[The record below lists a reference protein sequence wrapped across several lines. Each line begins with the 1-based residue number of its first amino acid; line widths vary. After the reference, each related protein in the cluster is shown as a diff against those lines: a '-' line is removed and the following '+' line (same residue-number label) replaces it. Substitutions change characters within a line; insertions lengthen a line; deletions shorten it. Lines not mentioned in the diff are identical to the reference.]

1 MKAKLTPILLAC
13 ASVAMAQN
21 PNPIRVNQV
30 GYLPADSKTA
40 AIEEVGWAKR
50 YTLIDD
56 ATGKKVWKGK
66 AVRTAE
72 SEWSGKKRAIVD
84 FSTVTVPG
92 TYTLTNGKDQQK
104 VVIADNAYRDL
115 SIAAIKSYYLQ
126 RTGTEILE
134 QYAGKYARPAA
145 HMDNMVMV
153 HPSAASA
160 SRPAGTIIDSH
171 GGWYDAG
178 DYNKYI
184 VNSAFTVAIMLD
196 SYEMNEAYF
205 KSLDLNIPESVNQ
218 IPDILDEIKYNIDW
232 MLTMQDPED
241 GGVYHKLT
249 TPNFEGFVMP
259 KDCHQQR
266 YVVEKTTA
274 AALDFAAT
282 MAKMY
287 RIYSKYPEFKQWAEG
302 ALEQAKKAYEW
313 AERNPRVYYLQD
325 EMNKMFKP
333 AVTTGAYDDN
343 HLDDEFLWAELELF
357 FSTGDTGYV
366 QSLADDYESLQFN
379 IPSWG
384 GVAGLAFYS
393 AANIVNKGNIPYAY
407 EIKNF
412 LKTYI
417 CGYADKCLA
426 SMPTSCYDSPYG
438 NAASDFAWG
447 CMGEQCCG
455 KGLAML
461 YAHALTGD
469 AKYLNGARRCADYLL
484 GRNATGF
491 CYVTGFGTFSPK
503 HPHQR
508 LSEADGIEEPLP
520 GFLVGGPNAGQQD
533 KATCK
538 AYPSD
543 YPDESYADDMN
554 SYASNE
560 IAINWNASLVAFIG
574 WLDGVSSTPTLPE
587 GKGRK

>member
-1 MKAKLTPILLAC
+1 MKTKLTSILLAC
-13 ASVAMAQN
+13 ASVALAQN

-40 AIEEVGWAKR
+40 AIEEAGWAKK
-50 YTLIDD
+50 YTLVDD

-66 AVRTAE
+66 ATRTTE

-84 FSTVTVPG
+84 FSVVTGPG
-92 TYTLTNGKDQQK
+92 TYTLSNGKDQQK
-104 VVIADNAYRDL
+104 VIIADNAYREL
-115 SIAAIKSYYLQ
+115 SIAAIKSFYLQ

-134 QYAGKYARPAA
+134 KYAGAYARPAA
-145 HMDNMVMV
+145 HMDDKVMV
-153 HPSAASA
+153 HPSAASV
-160 SRPAGTIIDSH
+160 SRPAGTIIESR

-178 DYNKYI
+178 DFNKYI
-184 VNSAFTVAIMLD
+184 VNSAYTVALMLD

-205 KSLDLNIPESVNQ
+205 KNLDLNIPESGNKL
-218 IPDILDEIKYNIDW
+218 PDVLDEIKYNIDW

-259 KDCHQQR
+259 KDCRQQR

-287 RIYSKYPEFKQWAEG
+287 RIYSKFTECRQWAES

-313 AERNPRVYYLQD
+313 ANKNPRVYYLQN
-325 EMNKMFKP
+325 EMNKKFQP
-333 AVTTGAYDDN
+333 AVTTGAYDDT

-357 FSTGDTGYV
+357 FSTGNMRYV
-366 QSLADDYESLQFN
+366 EDIAGSYESLQFN

-393 AANIVNKGNIPYAY
+393 AANIVNSGNIPYAY

-412 LKTYI
+412 LKSHI
-417 CGYADKCLA
+417 CGYADKCLT
-426 SMPTSCYDSPYG
+426 SMPNSCYDSPYG
-438 NAASDFAWG
+438 NVASDFAWG

-469 AKYLNGARRCADYLL
+469 AKYINGARRCADYLL
-484 GRNATGF
+484 GRNATGY

-520 GFLVGGPNAGQQD
+520 GFLVGGPNPGQQD
-533 KATCK
+533 KANCK
-538 AYPSD
+538 TYPSN

-560 IAINWNASLVAFIG
+560 IAINWNAALVAFIG
-574 WLDGVSSTPTLPE
+574 WLDALAS
-587 GKGRK
+587 K